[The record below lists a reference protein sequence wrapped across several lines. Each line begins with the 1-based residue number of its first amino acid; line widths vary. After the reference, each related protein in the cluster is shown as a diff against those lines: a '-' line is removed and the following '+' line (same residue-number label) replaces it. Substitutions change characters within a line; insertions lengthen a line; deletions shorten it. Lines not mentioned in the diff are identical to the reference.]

1 MRRKLGQHFLID
13 RLSIERII
21 EIAGATTGDRVVEIG
36 PGPGSLTRLLAESAG
51 ALVAIEYDGELAR
64 QLRHTFAGDAH
75 VRILHADAR
84 TICYAALFPADS
96 GPERPDNGLKIVA
109 NLPYYAA
116 VPILLTIFRDAAAID
131 SCTLMFQQEVAE
143 RLAAGPGSKAYG
155 LLSVTAQYYS
165 TVRYC
170 FSLPPRAFRPPPKVT
185 SAVVHLRVSPQPNV
199 VVTDEDLFFHLVRG
213 AFQSRRKTLKNA
225 LTAYRADLFPSGL
238 LHQAFSD
245 LHLKENVRGEAL
257 ALEEFSEL
265 SNYCARFQT
274 NTHR

>member
-1 MRRKLGQHFLID
+1 MRRKLGQHFLTD
-13 RLSIERII
+13 RQSITRII
-21 EIAGATTGDRVVEIG
+21 EIAGATHDDRVVEIG
-36 PGPGSLTRLLAESAG
+36 PGLGSLTGLLAESAG
-51 ALVAIEYDGELAR
+51 ELVAIEYDGELAR
-64 QLRHTFAGDAH
+64 QLQQTFANYAH

-84 TICYAALFPADS
+84 KICYATLFPAES
-96 GPERPDNGLKIVA
+96 VPERQDIGLKIVA

-116 VPILLTIFRDAAAID
+116 VPILLTIFRDASTID

-143 RLAAGPGSKAYG
+143 RLAAVPGCKAYG

-170 FSLPPRAFRPPPKVT
+170 FSLPPQAFRPPPKVT
-185 SAVVHLRVSPQPNV
+185 SAVVQLRVSPQPNV
-199 VVTDEDLFFHLVRG
+199 AVVDEDLFFHLVRG

-225 LTAYRADLFPSGL
+225 LAAYRADLFPAGL
-238 LHQAFSD
+238 LAQAFSD

-257 ALEEFSEL
+257 SLEEFSEL

-274 NTHR
+274 SPHS